1 MLLQTGFVDFTFSPI
16 VIETI
21 IRPEYTKYT
30 QKKSA
35 PEYARTPIFVR
46 ARIYALLS
54 DAQKWAS
61 DNRILLEYTI
71 DRLWMALNDEVYLSL
86 IYFAHIVSTVMS
98 VATNLVEGDA
108 GFLDDF

>member
-1 MLLQTGFVDFTFSPI
+1 MFNPMRAI

-71 DRLWMALNDEVYLSL
+71 DRL
-86 IYFAHIVSTVMS
+86 
-98 VATNLVEGDA
+98 
-108 GFLDDF
+108 